1 MSNQDSVV
9 TRGVQIA
16 VVGAV
21 VLVISCF
28 LPWWDQGGAI
38 GDLQEFGTGS
48 STLTAFQKQLNAL
61 IIVACGIGALVLAL
75 RIRSDRR
82 RLMETSHRY
91 GVMVLGLIAAFFVV
105 LGMVSP
111 PEPTFA
117 GESLGDPASPVFG
130 IWIALVSALALAAGG
145 LQINRA
151 TGLQKAN
158 DRPE

>member
-1 MSNQDSVV
+1 
-9 TRGVQIA
+9 
-16 VVGAV
+16 
-21 VLVISCF
+21 
-28 LPWWDQGGAI
+28 
-38 GDLQEFGTGS
+38 
-48 STLTAFQKQLNAL
+48 
-61 IIVACGIGALVLAL
+61 
-75 RIRSDRR
+75 
-82 RLMETSHRY
+82 METSHRY